1 MVQPVLGSPAP
12 DLSVSSHLTP
22 AYKSCDHQVTDM
34 DASDSRLDELLRAL
48 ADPTRRRL
56 LGLVARQP
64 GLTTAELAA
73 LTKGMTR
80 WGVMKHLAV
89 LGSAGLIQTMPE
101 GRYRRH
107 FHEPAAVEPLR
118 RWLARAE

>member
-1 MVQPVLGSPAP
+1 ME
-12 DLSVSSHLTP
+12 
-22 AYKSCDHQVTDM
+22 
-34 DASDSRLDELLRAL
+34 ASDSRLDELLRAL
-48 ADPTRRRL
+48 SDPTRRRL
-56 LGLVARQP
+56 LSIVASQP

-101 GRYRRH
+101 GRHRRH
-107 FHEPAAVEPLR
+107 FHEPTALEPLR
-118 RWLARAE
+118 RWLAHAE